1 MQYIFILFQSGVTV
15 EPQNT
20 EDSSVKVIP
29 ELKPVKFLHLVHE
42 GEANDEEDF
51 VPLFRFPV
59 QRCRMKVVHTPGP
72 ITLTRQ
78 SRPFVGDDSTSLIY
92 NGKDIILLVLAKSS
106 NVSLFRMPALPCS
119 WMNEEKVTFC
129 LLLNIPA

>member
-1 MQYIFILFQSGVTV
+1 M
-15 EPQNT
+15 E
-20 EDSSVKVIP
+20 
-29 ELKPVKFLHLVHE
+29 FLHLVHE
-42 GEANDEEDF
+42 GETNDEDDF
-51 VPLFRFPV
+51 VPLSRFPV
-59 QRCRMKVVHTPGP
+59 QQCRMKVVHTPGP